1 MHIRMYRKTAKFDK
15 LYRHF
20 PIERW
25 SIEFCIIICIRPAP
39 LPHSWYSPIETK
51 FVFIY
56 EYFNLLVP
64 FLDPVQLLSF
74 ATVTWHRA
82 DSPVTNLTLT
92 PAPSACATRRTHKS
106 DLNIHKTTVNGHF
119 YRNNCIFSPFCQ
131 RKFWLRFILESTVP
145 GLVWSGLVWAGVS
158 CDTHTHMQDFIT
170 RRRLCPRPLNQ
181 TSVLTIAQAHN
192 ARDRAGV
199 DSAASADC
207 AYARNQ

>member
-1 MHIRMYRKTAKFDK
+1 MIYRA
-15 LYRHF
+15 LYNHLYMPCPF
-20 PIERW
+20 PY
-25 SIEFCIIICIRPAP
+25 
-39 LPHSWYSPIETK
+39 SWYSPIETK

-64 FLDPVQLLSF
+64 FLDPVQLLSS

-145 GLVWSGLVWAGVS
+145 GLVWSGMVWAGVS
-158 CDTHTHMQDFIT
+158 CDTHTCRISLRGGGGSARGPWAKRAFWQLHKLTT
-170 RRRLCPRPLNQ
+170 RGIELESIRQRLLIVHTHEINK
-181 TSVLTIAQAHN
+181 
-192 ARDRAGV
+192 
-199 DSAASADC
+199 
-207 AYARNQ
+207 